1 MSNLGAGMLFSAI
14 CMVFSL
20 SANAFDL
27 NGAWTTDDSNC
38 GKVFVKKTT
47 KFR

>member
-27 NGAWTTDDSNC
+27 NGAWTTDEFELRQ
-38 GKVFVKKTT
+38 GVREKKQ
-47 KFR
+47 